1 MEPEYLELLTYLPD
15 GTPFKRRVT
24 CAPGE
29 VLNVLEAAG
38 VLDCLLQHVRAKSAP
53 AQPAQPE

>member
-1 MEPEYLELLTYLPD
+1 MEPEYLELFTYLPD

-29 VLNVLEAAG
+29 VLNVLEAAE
-38 VLDCLLQHVRAKSAP
+38 VLDCVLQHLRAKSAP
-53 AQPAQPE
+53 AQQE